1 MGAIKKPSTSNY
13 DRFIAWCE
21 KYKYPMMAMHFGFI
35 AISCAL
41 VCGMAALVH
50 IQKRQEDGVSY
61 TSPSILMTAIYSGIS
76 TFGWL
81 FPTVFCAS
89 KSLDRANQNVWD
101 HLGVKQKAR
110 FWFWFLAM
118 NSTSLIM
125 WSVITT
131 LFWDVTWVC
140 WIGKGEGAELN
151 PYEGG
156 LCNQLT
162 NIWFYA
168 IFVVLA
174 IFVNLYLVVDEQLN
188 IHFTKGEDNEIDEM
202 NLVDHPYKDITATSQ
217 ESAPIRTQPKLM
229 L

>member
-21 KYKYPMMAMHFGFI
+21 KYKYPMM
-35 AISCAL
+35 
-41 VCGMAALVH
+41 
-50 IQKRQEDGVSY
+50 
-61 TSPSILMTAIYSGIS
+61 
-76 TFGWL
+76 
-81 FPTVFCAS
+81 
-89 KSLDRANQNVWD
+89 
-101 HLGVKQKAR
+101 
-110 FWFWFLAM
+110 
-118 NSTSLIM
+118 
-125 WSVITT
+125 
-131 LFWDVTWVC
+131 
-140 WIGKGEGAELN
+140 GEGAELN

-188 IHFTKGEDNEIDEM
+188 IQFTKGEDNEIDEM
-202 NLVDHPYKDITATSQ
+202 NLVDHPYKDLSATSQ